1 MASTQVKILIVVA
14 GLAALYAFRLD
25 VKKQRQI
32 RELVARI
39 KDQKDNRWHTLPWLH
54 RALIPRAGLAILF
67 KTSAVGD
74 VESLA
79 LYQKLRFVER
89 KQMVTLI
96 VAALAIVVLLIGT
109 RYWGWHF

>member
-1 MASTQVKILIVVA
+1 MASTQVKILIVVV

-39 KDQKDNRWHTLPWLH
+39 KDQKDDRWHTLPWLH

-74 VESLA
+74 AESLG
-79 LYQKLRFVER
+79 LYQELRRIEH
-89 KQMVTLI
+89 KQMGALI
-96 VAALAIVVLLIGT
+96 VCAAAIVFVLLGT
-109 RYWGWHF
+109 LFWGWTW